1 MRMREYSEA
10 MPKPMVP
17 IGYRPILWHVMK
29 YYAHYGH
36 KDFILCLGYKADV
49 IKKYFLEYDEC
60 VTNDFVLSGGG
71 KNVQLLNQDIHDW
84 NITFVDTGLASNI
97 GQRLKA
103 VERLV
108 GDDELFL
115 ANYTQ
120 GLADVSM
127 REVISKLKYRGRVA
141 ACVVFGGGIWG
152 LSVAWTILEKRPGCR
167 VAVLEKEDAWA
178 QHQTGRNSGVIHSG
192 IYYKPGSLK
201 AKLCREGNR
210 RLLEFCRE
218 HGIRHEVCGKVIVA
232 TTVSEIPLMENLY
245 GRGVANGLTVKKLS
259 ASEVR
264 EIEPNVSCLAGL
276 HVPAT
281 GIINF
286 SDVCQKLAELIEIG

>member
-1 MRMREYSEA
+1 MQEF
-10 MPKPMVP
+10 
-17 IGYRPILWHVMK
+17 
-29 YYAHYGH
+29 
-36 KDFILCLGYKADV
+36 D
-49 IKKYFLEYDEC
+49 
-60 VTNDFVLSGGG
+60 
-71 KNVQLLNQDIHDW
+71 
-84 NITFVDTGLASNI
+84 
-97 GQRLKA
+97 
-103 VERLV
+103 
-108 GDDELFL
+108 
-115 ANYTQ
+115 
-120 GLADVSM
+120 
-127 REVISKLKYRGRVA
+127 
-141 ACVVFGGGIWG
+141 CVVVGGGILG

-264 EIEPNVSCLAGL
+264 EIEPNVSCRRTPRA
-276 HVPAT
+276 
-281 GIINF
+281 N
-286 SDVCQKLAELIEIG
+286 DRDR